1 MSEALNCTAVVA
13 YGSLQIPVSVEFR
26 SRKRLTI
33 SVHPDGLVTAFAP
46 VGCSLEQVV
55 ARLDRRSSWIARQLR
70 HFEAYQPL
78 LGATRFISG
87 ETHLYLGRQYRLR
100 VIPAGDERVKLR
112 GRYLNVYVRKPREV
126 SCVRA
131 AVERWYGVH
140 SEPIYRDRLRR
151 CLESTPSPRRS
162 EPTLRIR
169 KMNGRWGSCSKAGT
183 ITLSTEL
190 IKAPLHCL
198 EYVITHEV
206 CHLIIHNHSPA
217 FFRLLSRCMPDW
229 EKRKQRLDAV
239 VLR

>member
-13 YGSLQIPVSVEFR
+13 YGALQIPVSVEFR

-55 ARLDRRSSWIARQLR
+55 ARLNRRSSWIARQLR
-70 HFEAYQPL
+70 HFAAYQPL
-78 LGATRFISG
+78 PTAKRFVSG

-100 VIPAGDERVKLR
+100 VSRANDESVKLR
-112 GRYLNVYVRKPREV
+112 GRYLNVSVRTPREV
-126 SCVRA
+126 GCVRA
-131 AVERWYGVH
+131 ALDRWYRAH
-140 SEPIYRDRLRR
+140 AQPIYRDRLVR
-151 CLESTPSPRRS
+151 CLESAPRLRRV

-169 KMNGRWGSCSKAGT
+169 QMNGRWGSCSKAGT
-183 ITLSTEL
+183 ITLSREL

-198 EYVITHEV
+198 EYVIMHEV
-206 CHLIIHNHSPA
+206 CHLIIHNHSHA